1 MSKQNA
7 LLAVLV
13 TFVFTGSMCQ
23 AQDVKYCKNAKTGD
37 IIVVETGYPCPY
49 PTHKI

>member
-37 IIVVETGYPCPY
+37 IIVVEIGYPCPY

>member
-13 TFVFTGSMCQ
+13 TFVFTASMCN
-23 AQDVKYCKNAKTGD
+23 AQDVKYCKNAKTGA
-37 IIVVETGYPCPY
+37 IIVVQTGYPCPFGTY
-49 PTHKI
+49 RT